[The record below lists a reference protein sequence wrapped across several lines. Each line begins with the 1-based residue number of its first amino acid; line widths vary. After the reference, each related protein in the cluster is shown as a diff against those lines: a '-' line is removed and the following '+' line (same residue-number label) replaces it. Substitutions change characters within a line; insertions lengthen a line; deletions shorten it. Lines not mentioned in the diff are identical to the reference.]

1 MTAVEETENTAVEY
15 PMLGTRVP
23 EAASAEIRG
32 LGPVLTKVTF
42 FVSESST
49 RSMSLVVLGGK
60 PPTCRA
66 APLQIAVVTS
76 ERAPASRHTLRD
88 TASWRVSPLMNR
100 AGVLGAEEA
109 TEEAAR
115 RKAAREAVERAEAAA
130 RAKAAREART
140 RHRDKLD
147 SDALEYWHRQWQSKT
162 AAQYAP
168 VPAAAEAAAVE
179 TAEAA
184 PKPEEAAAE
193 VAEAAAAEAARKGEE
208 EAAEVAAEAEAVEA
222 AAEAAALTRK
232 RSRDLV
238 QRKPDRSAAR
248 PPVGDGCARGAA
260 CGGRAYRLRAARAGG
275 RHTLQ
280 R

>member
-23 EAASAEIRG
+23 EAASANIRR
-32 LGPVLTKVTF
+32 LGPVLTRFTF

-49 RSMSLVVLGGK
+49 RSMLLVLLGGD

-66 APLQIAVVTS
+66 APLQIAAATS

-88 TASWRVSPLMNR
+88 TASRRVSPLMNR

-147 SDALEYWHRQWQSKT
+147 SDALEYWHWHRQRQT
-162 AAQYAP
+162 AAQHA

-238 QRKPDRSAAR
+238 QRKPDRCAAR

-275 RHTLQ
+275 RHTRQ

>member
-1 MTAVEETENTAVEY
+1 MTAVEETENTAVVY

-42 FVSESST
+42 FVSESSA
-49 RSMSLVVLGGK
+49 RSMLLVVLGGD

-66 APLQIAVVTS
+66 APLQIAAATS

-88 TASWRVSPLMNR
+88 TASRRVSPLMNR

-147 SDALEYWHRQWQSKT
+147 SDALEYWHRQSKT
-162 AAQYAP
+162 AAQYAV

-208 EAAEVAAEAEAVEA
+208 EAAEVAADAEAVEA

-275 RHTLQ
+275 RHTRQ